1 MTTRE
6 VFDRH
11 VDHQLDG
18 DLDRIL
24 SDYAADAVVV
34 GPDGIGSGHD
44 HIRRS
49 YERVLPLLSSL
60 ELAPSI
66 QVQGEVLYLTFRA
79 QREGKDELVGTD
91 TFVIRDG
98 QIQIH
103 TFYATTPGS
112 TADDRR

>member
-6 VFDRH
+6 VFERH
-11 VDHQLDG
+11 VSHQLDG
-18 DLDRIL
+18 DLDKIL
-24 SDYAADAVVV
+24 ADYAPDAVVV

-44 HIRRS
+44 HIRKS

-60 ELAPSI
+60 ELTPSV

-79 QREGKDELVGTD
+79 HRDGKDELVGTD

-98 QIQIH
+98 LIHIH
-103 TFYATTPGS
+103 TFYATTPS
-112 TADDRR
+112 PTPDDRP